1 MRRSAGKSV
10 SQSLIEGQS
19 GQCHSGYHFSSTR
32 FHLCHDI
39 CIRSSHCIRL
49 TLTDLLCGL
58 CFVHSNSQKCYF
70 CDLLPFGVYLTLP
83 VLPCPLSN
91 VLEFYFLHG
100 PNLSSFSYLVQHLSR
115 SPNMLHLQNLSF
127 LFGKYV
133 SEYDPFLFPMWSLV
147 V

>member
-1 MRRSAGKSV
+1 MRRTKRRRAGKSV
-10 SQSLIEGQS
+10 SGSPVEGQG
-19 GQCHSGYHFSSTR
+19 GQCHGGYRFPSPG
-32 FHLCHDI
+32 FHLCHGI

-49 TLTDLLCGL
+49 TLTDLLCGP

-100 PNLSSFSYLVQHLSR
+100 PDLSSFSCLFQHLSR
-115 SPNMLHLQNLSF
+115 SPNMFHPQNLSF
-127 LFGKYV
+127 LF
-133 SEYDPFLFPMWSLV
+133 
-147 V
+147 